1 MTRCR
6 TSVRHTNAM
15 HRDVAPYRPPLWWT
29 VLSVLA
35 GLLVVVVGAMV
46 TWAGQVDD
54 SPGLGGLGLI
64 NALVGV
70 VIVVRAPL
78 ARRRPLSSAGPPS
91 PR

>member
-6 TSVRHTNAM
+6 TSVRHTDAM

-35 GLLVVVVGAMV
+35 GLLVVAVGAMV
-46 TWAGQVDD
+46 TWAGHVDD

-70 VIVVRAPL
+70 VIVVRTLL
-78 ARRRPLSSAGPPS
+78 ARRLLSSAAPPS

>member
-6 TSVRHTNAM
+6 TSVRHTDAM

-35 GLLVVVVGAMV
+35 GLLVVAVGAMV

-70 VIVVRAPL
+70 VIVVRTLL
-78 ARRRPLSSAGPPS
+78 ARRLLSPAAPPS